1 MLYDVVP
8 NDVALFT
15 DAPAV
20 PTAYEDRLMPHP
32 LLIVT
37 TEKATASGYATA
49 ADVVY
54 TNSNAVNQ
62 QEALPNHDAPVATR
76 TEAVT
81 GGFQHLVSC
90 VTTDLVAAT
99 TNSEDRTGY
108 DENISNLPIDIP
120 DTMLGPIPSNDENL
134 SEGQKKI

>member
-1 MLYDVVP
+1 MDKLDLMSNMLNTFRQKKSTGKGPKSPRPDGESCHAGLTFGDNRMANPVIP
-8 NDVALFT
+8 
-15 DAPAV
+15 
-20 PTAYEDRLMPHP
+20 
-32 LLIVT
+32 
-37 TEKATASGYATA
+37 
-49 ADVVY
+49 
-54 TNSNAVNQ
+54 SNAVNQ
-62 QEALPNHDAPVATR
+62 QEALPNHDAPVATH

-108 DENISNLPIDIP
+108 DENISNIPIDIP
-120 DTMLGPIPSNDENL
+120 DTMLGPISSNDENL